1 VSGHASGIAT
11 GVAKTKPGSLGW
23 RGTWLAAV
31 QVVRLVTLVVV
42 AGCAGAP
49 LARDAGQDA
58 APATAPDAATADASP
73 TAGCPVPTAI
83 DPTTARELVIA
94 GDPGAALGS
103 FDPSVVYP
111 GDATGGAMAYSAVP
125 DQHSIRTRLA
135 VSSDHGASWT
145 YVAEANQPEAAT
157 IASSDALDC
166 PTGSCTGF
174 LISEVPSLVF
184 DADDPVP
191 SRRWKLF
198 THRYLV
204 SATNQLHYQLGTIAL
219 QTAGSPAGP
228 WTAPAKLIGWQSPSA
243 YSSTGIVTNVNTLPG
258 DQDCLTLTEPG
269 ALWLPGTLELAM
281 GCVYLDGTTP
291 RIRVILVRSV
301 DHAASWS
308 AVATLLTPADSGCL
322 VPGGSINAPDLFVAG
337 GKEYISAT
345 SGLPDGTYRG
355 CAIYPIDDPVTGAV
369 HRDASGHAVPVRTM
383 AAPQFSGACT
393 FAEGSGYLLD
403 IGLFGQPRP
412 FRIFYGPSTGP

>member
-1 VSGHASGIAT
+1 M
-11 GVAKTKPGSLGW
+11 
-23 RGTWLAAV
+23 
-31 QVVRLVTLVVV
+31 RLVLLALITACTGAAGPPETVPDAGPAVTSPDV
-42 AGCAGAP
+42 APAGASP
-49 LARDAGQDA
+49 ALTA
-58 APATAPDAATADASP
+58 ACPAP
-73 TAGCPVPTAI
+73 TPI
-83 DPTTARELVIA
+83 DPATARELFIA

-135 VSSDHGASWT
+135 VSGNHGASWFF
-145 YVAEANQPEAAT
+145 VAEANQPEAAT
-157 IASSDALDC
+157 IASSDASDC
-166 PTGSCTGF
+166 PSGSCTGF

-191 SRRWKLF
+191 GRRWKLF
-198 THRYLV
+198 AHRYLV

-228 WTAPAKLIGWQSPSA
+228 WTAPAKLIGWQSASA

-258 DQDCLTLTEPG
+258 NQDCLALTEPG
-269 ALWLPGTLELAM
+269 AMWLPGTIELAM
-281 GCVYLDGTTP
+281 GCVYLDGATP

-301 DHAASWS
+301 DHAASWQ

-322 VPGGSINAPDLFVAG
+322 APGGSINAPDLFVAG
-337 GKEYISAT
+337 GKEYVSAT
-345 SGLPDGTYRG
+345 SGLADGTYRG
-355 CAIYPIDDPVTGAV
+355 CAIYPIDNPVTGAV
-369 HRDASGHAVPVRTM
+369 RRDQAGHAVPVRTM
-383 AAPQFSGACT
+383 AAAQFSGACT

-403 IGLFGQPRP
+403 VGFLGQPRP
-412 FRIFYGPSTGP
+412 FRMFYGPLFGP